1 MGGNK
6 DTRLH
11 LANGTV
17 YLKNYTNIDLRLPE
31 SHLAIDRPDLVAV
44 NITDWEHYYK
54 KDVSR
59 DQFLSGKLHHSEI
72 VCDLFSDIRNLPYLE
87 DTVDEI
93 LAVQVFE
100 HFSFPEGK
108 KLLFYW
114 YDLLKEGGILHLD
127 IPDLDG
133 TIEIYKND
141 PVWATRLLYG
151 SQKNEYGIHK
161 AMYTKESIT
170 KLFEEVGFKDIEI
183 LENIHTYPAFG
194 VKGIK

>member
-1 MGGNK
+1 M
-6 DTRLH
+6 H
-11 LANGTV
+11 LACGTK
-17 YLKNYTNIDLRLPE
+17 YLSGYTNIDVRLPE
-31 SHLAIDRPDLVAV
+31 SHLASERPDLVKKNLV
-44 NITDWEHYYK
+44 TWSNYYPK
-54 KDVSR
+54 TVER
-59 DQFLSGKLHHSEI
+59 DAFLSGKLHHSEI

-93 LAVQVFE
+93 LGVQVFE

-114 YDLLKEGGILHLD
+114 YDLLREGGVLHLD

-133 TIEIYKND
+133 TIEIYKDD

-170 KLFEEVGFKDIEI
+170 KLFEEVGFRNIEI
-183 LENIHTYPAFG
+183 LPNIHTYPAFG
-194 VKGIK
+194 IKGVK